1 MKKIVFFTILALLC
15 APSLFAQIGYK
26 DITPITFNKDRQA
39 PLHEVRAVWLTTI
52 GGLDWPHSYAQSS
65 ASIEKQKN
73 ELRSILDK
81 LQHAGINLVFLQ
93 TRVRATTIFPSTK
106 EPWDGCL
113 SGKPGTSPGYDAL
126 AFAIDECHKR
136 GMQLH
141 AWVVTIPVGKW
152 NATGCKNLRKTVPS
166 LLKKIGDE
174 GFMNPEQSGTST
186 YLASFCGDLA
196 KRYDIDGIHLDYIRY
211 PETWGKI
218 KNRDA
223 GRKNITRIVEAIH
236 NSVKKEKPWIMM
248 SCSPIGKYADLPRQ
262 WSHGWNARDIVC
274 QDAAEWMKSGLMDAL
289 FPMMYFKGENFYP
302 FAIDWHERSAGRIVA
317 PGLGIYFLSPKEKN
331 WALTDITRELQVLRQ
346 YGMGHTYFRSKF
358 FTDNTKGLYDY
369 VTEEYCPYPALIPAM
384 SWYGFKRPDA
394 PQSIS
399 HKTTSSTTQQLEWT
413 EGKDHSDG
421 PYLTYNVYAS
431 NDFPVDCSNARN
443 ILFAYKRGNSLTV
456 PQGMY
461 YAVTSVDRYG
471 NESTPRQ
478 MFSTEEYEQK
488 KAKEFKASPYCPII
502 VCSNSLKLNQ
512 INKIFT
518 ISSSKDIIGIETL
531 EGNII
536 KTFTPAESID
546 ISSIPAGMYTVR
558 SFRKKGIPHR
568 LCFLKV
574 MHNA

>member
-152 NATGCKNLRKTVPS
+152 NATGCKYLRKTVPS

-186 YLASFCGDLA
+186 YLAFFCGDLA

-488 KAKEFKASPYCPII
+488 KAKEFKVSPYCPII
-502 VCSNSLKLNQ
+502 VCTNSLKLNQ
-512 INKIFT
+512 INEIFT

-574 MHNA
+574 MRNA